1 MNYEN
6 SIRNSPATIMMYPD
20 DGKLQE
26 HSPELLKTSV
36 TDSGPLDSFISAAN
50 IVNKLFQK
58 SSCAVCQMYTDKQ
71 LEFEIRQDRLL
82 QSENPTNPT
91 DPDRLQLTSSEDSG
105 CCSQSTSPVN
115 RAYMKCASGPSGAF
129 EVAMYRQFL
138 FDEESVVDTI
148 ENRTGYQEE

>member
-6 SIRNSPATIMMYPD
+6 SIRNSPATIVMNPD
-20 DGKLQE
+20 DGKLQAP
-26 HSPELLKTSV
+26 SPEIIKTSV
-36 TDSGPLDSFISAAN
+36 TDSGLLDSFISAAN

-82 QSENPTNPT
+82 QSENST

-105 CCSQSTSPVN
+105 CCSQSTSPVD

-129 EVAMYRQFL
+129 EIAMYRQFL